1 VNEFKDLFGRLWQS
15 WRWVAA
21 QFVLTA
27 LLILVGIA
35 WTRLPEKHVW
45 QVALSLLLPL
55 LLAISALELQAGTVR
70 SLADDDG
77 KRVKLVWGA
86 MTLLVWIAVAWVA
99 WALLDWCDDQIPPW
113 AGYLNS
119 QAPAHARARLFTYE
133 HIVLWMTI
141 LEWVLRWV
149 VMPAKVI
156 PYAAASAQ
164 WGLRLPWRKVLHLLW
179 NWRWWLAVVLAALAS
194 VWLPERFFTG
204 MPSGTVSAQIW
215 HVTLKLIAAY
225 LLVVG
230 IWVLLL
236 GWVAVLFGRQKP
248 LPENDEATELFKRLS
263 ESRRWVGAMFGWMLL
278 WTVAE
283 RMEERFTGDNGWL
296 IMLMVLM
303 GALLV
308 VLAVAAPVVLMRT
321 LRSLLNDSGKRVRLV
336 WGALSLLLWIVLALV
351 VFASI
356 EMMNNQFLEWLLGW
370 MVIPAVFIPF
380 AAPSAQWGLRLP
392 WRRVVR
398 LLCDWHWWLGALL
411 AALVALLPE
420 LLSIGTWGRAVFAHN
435 WSAELVMG
443 ASDLFKLG
451 IWVLLLAWF
460 AVLFG
465 RQQPPTEEVLATV
478 PVLTG
483 PPEDSK
489 QASVKLDLPE
499 SS

>member
-1 VNEFKDLFGRLWQS
+1 MNDFKDLFGRLRQS
-15 WRWVAA
+15 RRWVLA

-27 LLILVGIA
+27 LLILAGIA

-55 LLAISALELQAGTVR
+55 LVAISALELQAGTMR

-99 WALLDWCDDQIPPW
+99 WALLDWCDDQIPQW

-119 QAPAHARARLFTYE
+119 QASAHARARLFTYE

-149 VMPAKVI
+149 VVPAKVI

-164 WGLRLPWRKVLHLLW
+164 WGLRLPWRRVLHLLW
-179 NWRWWLAVVLAALAS
+179 NWRWWLTVVLAALVS
-194 VWLPERFFTG
+194 VWLPGRFFTG

-215 HVTLKLIAAY
+215 HVTMKLAGAY

-230 IWVLLL
+230 IWVLVL
-236 GWVAVLFGRQKP
+236 GWL
-248 LPENDEATELFKRLS
+248 
-263 ESRRWVGAMFGWMLL
+263 
-278 WTVAE
+278 
-283 RMEERFTGDNGWL
+283 
-296 IMLMVLM
+296 
-303 GALLV
+303 
-308 VLAVAAPVVLMRT
+308 
-321 LRSLLNDSGKRVRLV
+321 
-336 WGALSLLLWIVLALV
+336 
-351 VFASI
+351 
-356 EMMNNQFLEWLLGW
+356 
-370 MVIPAVFIPF
+370 
-380 AAPSAQWGLRLP
+380 
-392 WRRVVR
+392 
-398 LLCDWHWWLGALL
+398 
-411 AALVALLPE
+411 
-420 LLSIGTWGRAVFAHN
+420 
-435 WSAELVMG
+435 
-443 ASDLFKLG
+443 
-451 IWVLLLAWF
+451 

-465 RQQPPTEEVLATV
+465 RQQPPAEEVLAAV
-478 PVLTG
+478 PVLAG